1 MSEGEEWEKDK
12 PVTFKIPNHMFAA
25 IEELISEGYYENRSQ
40 IIRDA
45 IDRLLQEELGNNE

>member
-1 MSEGEEWEKDK
+1 MSESEEWEKDK

-25 IEELISEGYYENRSQ
+25 IEELILEGYYENRSQ

-45 IDRLLQEELGNNE
+45 IDRLLQEELGNSQ